1 MTNQKRTECN
11 TINADLDELDHTLS
25 GCDWCCGGGEE
36 AYAMLLARLRRLG
49 GKREP
54 DVYGWW
60 GLIRKWEREDYEKR
74 KQERSA

>member
-1 MTNQKRTECN
+1 MTDEERTECN
-11 TINADLDELDHTLS
+11 TINAELDEMDHTLS
-25 GCDWCCGGGEE
+25 GCDWCCGGGNEK
-36 AYAMLLARLRRLG
+36 YAMLIERLRLLG

-60 GLIRKWEREDYEKR
+60 GLIARWDQEDYEKR